1 MPDGLPRRGVVVTPA
16 AVIVAP
22 RAREAVARLERSERT
37 RLAHLEALAEPVP
50 LVPVPHD
57 FEAHFDRLGVEFPN
71 AAAAVARLRDEARLR
86 AAAGARALSFRPL
99 LLAGPP
105 GVGKSRFARRL
116 ATALGLP
123 CAAMS
128 LAGASDSRELEG
140 TARGWA
146 TAQPCWALDQVAALG
161 VANPLLV
168 VDEVDKCAREGR
180 NGDPLAALL
189 PFLEPGTAAAHRD
202 PVLGAPC
209 DLSAVSWVLAAN
221 DAWRLPRPL
230 LSRLRVVEMGPPPSE
245 AFAAVLAAIRGD
257 LAAELGCAQEL
268 LPALERAD
276 QAWLERRW
284 RETRSPRVLR
294 KMVERLLGAAA
305 ARRPAWLN

>member
-1 MPDGLPRRGVVVTPA
+1 V
-16 AVIVAP
+16 
-22 RAREAVARLERSERT
+22 
-37 RLAHLEALAEPVP
+37 
-50 LVPVPHD
+50 D
-57 FEAHFDRLGVEFPN
+57 FEVRFDRLGAEFPN
-71 AAAAVARLRDEARLR
+71 ATAALARLRDEAHLR
-86 AAAGARALSFRPL
+86 AAAGAQGLSFRPS

-116 ATALGLP
+116 AAVLGLP
-123 CAAMS
+123 SAATS

-161 VANPLLV
+161 VANPLLI
-168 VDEVDKCAREGR
+168 VDEVDKCARETR

-202 PVLGAPC
+202 PVLGGPC

-221 DAWRLPRPL
+221 DAWRLPGPL
-230 LSRLRVVEMGPPPSE
+230 LSRLRVVEMGPPPPE

-257 LAAELGCAQEL
+257 IAAELGCALEL
-268 LPALERAD
+268 LPALEGAEV
-276 QAWLERRW
+276 AWLERRW

-294 KMVERLLGAAA
+294 KLVERLLGVAA
-305 ARRPAWLN
+305 ARRPVRLN